1 MLTPGSMEVIEL
13 STGSDGLP
21 EFDLSRLRPEE
32 RELWDRYFTGPLEEG
47 NTEAIRIWSFGYACM
62 LELWGPPDVV
72 TEWLHEVDPDNLI
85 GQYLENIREAR
96 ARGEP

>member
-1 MLTPGSMEVIEL
+1 MPGSMEVIEL

-32 RELWDRYFTGPLEEG
+32 RELWDTYFARPLAEG
-47 NTEAIRIWSFGYACM
+47 ESELIRIWSFGYACM

-72 TEWLHEVDPDNLI
+72 VEWLHEVDPDNKVK
-85 GQYLENIREAR
+85 QYLENMREAR
-96 ARGEP
+96 ARGKL